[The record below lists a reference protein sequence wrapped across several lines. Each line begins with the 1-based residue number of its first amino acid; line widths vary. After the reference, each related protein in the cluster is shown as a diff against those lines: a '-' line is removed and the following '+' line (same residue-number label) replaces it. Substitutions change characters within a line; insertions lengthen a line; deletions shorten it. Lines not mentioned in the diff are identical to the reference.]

1 MSHENHHAVDEHEAE
16 TDDEPS
22 VETSREPGTGL
33 ESNVAA
39 AVSYLLGPVTGILLY
54 VLEPEDEF
62 VRFHAAQ
69 STIVFGGLFVLSV
82 GLSVAATVLA
92 LVPVVGWLVGL
103 ALGAV
108 GLLLVPVAVL
118 AWLGLMY
125 KAYTGE
131 EYTVPLVG
139 GYARRYAS
147 TA

>member
-1 MSHENHHAVDEHEAE
+1 MSYV
-16 TDDEPS
+16 
-22 VETSREPGTGL
+22 
-33 ESNVAA
+33 
-39 AVSYLLGPVTGILLY
+39 LGPVTGILLY

-62 VRFHAAQ
+62 VRLHAAQ

-82 GLSVAATVLA
+82 GLSVAATILA
-92 LVPVVGWLVGL
+92 LVPVVGWLAGL
-103 ALGAV
+103 ALGAI